1 MKKKRVAVLVL
12 TMAMLAGEAMGAAG
26 CGAKETQ
33 TEQAAEGT
41 EAALSYVVLFRRE
54 NISQTYSVHLW

>member
-41 EAALSYVVLFRRE
+41 EARKQKQKYVKLHFMIQMERPC
-54 NISQTYSVHLW
+54 